1 MLAWPHGS
9 PLVPRHAGHPTGDR
23 TWAWLFLVFLSAA
36 FAAYV
41 VGVVLMRASRPR
53 LSAVAAI
60 ACALQLAP
68 LAAPL
73 LLSTDAWTYWDY
85 GRLAAVHGA
94 NPYRAQPEAFPADP
108 AFRFVGA
115 AWRDSTSVYGPAF
128 TLASEPLA
136 RAAGSSPTRPRG
148 STKRS
153 QPLRYWRRQ
162 RSRHACLGV
171 LPSLLRSSAGI
182 RS

>member
-73 LLSTDAWTYWDY
+73 LLSTDAWTYWGY
-85 GRLAAVHGA
+85 GWIAAEGGG
-94 NPYRAQPEAFPADP
+94 NPYADPPSAFPESPASPYLGAD
-108 AFRFVGA
+108 
-115 AWRDSTSVYGPAF
+115 WRDETSVYGPVF
-128 TLASEPLA
+128 TLVSEPVA
-136 RAAGSSPTRPRG
+136 AVAGSSPDAA
-148 STKRS
+148 
-153 QPLRYWRRQ
+153 
-162 RSRHACLGV
+162 ACLSG
-171 LPSLLRSSAGI
+171 AA
-182 RS
+182 